1 MARPKRDFDTIIL
14 GSGIAGTTLASI
26 LAKHEFSVLLLEKN
40 THPRWGI
47 GEAML
52 PESGMWMWM
61 VGETFGIPEIKNL
74 SKVETVREHVS
85 SSCGVKRL
93 LGFLYHRKGEKQK
106 ANESHKLISP
116 AFSFISESHLF
127 RQDVDLYM
135 LNAAI
140 NYGAVYRD
148 LTQVQQIDFQ
158 EDGVRVQTSE
168 GEEYHARFLVD
179 GSGYRSLVAQKLN
192 LREKPTRLR
201 TNSRGIFTHVTS
213 LRPYDNCV
221 PKENLPGQG
230 LSCAWHEGTLH
241 HVFDGGWM
249 WVIPFDY
256 QTLSESS
263 LCSIGLML
271 NREKFPEKEGFTPE
285 QEFQEIVE
293 QFPTIAEHLKGIKPL
308 RDWVSTERIQY
319 SSTNAVGYRYALLS
333 HAYSFIDPLYSR
345 GLISTFETI
354 YFLASRLIAA
364 LKDDD
369 FSCDRFSRMNRLL
382 AARTD
387 LYDQILYNTYRSMSK
402 FELWN
407 AMTQFWLTYVILTVT
422 HLRGSC
428 LRYISTGDLSSFVN
442 LEQEEPFPG
451 GESTWSEGIQSVL
464 NGYEAVLD
472 RVDSGEIP
480 SEEAANQM
488 LSLLKQSEL
497 LPQSIYPWGDP
508 TARHVDMLANPTSLK
523 PLILEK
529 ASFQVSGELFE
540 YSSQ

>member
-26 LAKHEFSVLLLEKN
+26 LAKHGFTVLLLEKN
-40 THPRWGI
+40 THPRWTI

-52 PESGMWMWM
+52 PESGMWMWI
-61 VGETFGIPEIKNL
+61 VGETYGIPEIKNL

-93 LGFLYHRKGEKQK
+93 LGFLYHKKGEKQNP
-106 ANESHKLISP
+106 NESHKLISP
-116 AFSFISESHLF
+116 AFSHISESHLF

-135 LNAAI
+135 LNVAI
-140 NYGAVYRD
+140 SYGAVYRD
-148 LTQVQQIDFQ
+148 LTEVQQIDFQ
-158 EDGVRVQTSE
+158 EDHVQVKTLK

-179 GSGYRSLVAQKLN
+179 ASGYRSLVAQKLN
-192 LREKPTRLR
+192 LREQPTRLR
-201 TNSRGIFTHVTS
+201 TNSRAIFTHVTN
-213 LRPYDNCV
+213 LRPYDKSV
-221 PKENLPGQG
+221 PKENLSGQG
-230 LSCAWHEGTLH
+230 LSCTWHEGTLH

-249 WVIPFDY
+249 WVIPFDN
-256 QTLSESS
+256 QTLSQSS

-271 NREKFPEKEGFTPE
+271 NRDKFPKKEALSPE
-285 QEFQEIVE
+285 QEFQEVVD
-293 QFPTIAEHLKGIKPL
+293 QFPTVAEHLKGIEPL
-308 RDWVSTERIQY
+308 HKWISTERIQY
-319 SSTNAVGYRYALLS
+319 SSTKAAGYRYALLS

-364 LKDDD
+364 LKDND
-369 FSCDRFSRMNRLL
+369 FSDERFSRMNRLL
-382 AARTD
+382 AARTN
-387 LYDQILYNTYRSMSK
+387 LYDRILYNTYRSMSH

-407 AMTQFWLTYVILTVT
+407 AMTQFWLTYVILADT
-422 HLRGSC
+422 HLMGSC
-428 LRYISTGDLSSFVN
+428 LRYISSGELSSFAN

-451 GESTWSEGIQSVL
+451 GESTWSEGIDHVL
-464 NGYEAVLD
+464 NGYERALD
-472 RVDSGEIP
+472 GFEAGEIS

-497 LPQSIYPWGDP
+497 LSQSIYPWGDP
-508 TARHVDMLANPTSLK
+508 NARHVDMLADPNSLK

-529 ASFQVSGELFE
+529 ASLPVSEELFE
-540 YSSQ
+540 HAY

>member
-14 GSGIAGTTLASI
+14 GSGIAGTSLASI
-26 LAKHEFSVLLLEKN
+26 LAKYGFSVLLLEKN
-40 THPRWGI
+40 THPRWTI

-52 PESGMWMWM
+52 PESAMWMWI
-61 VGETFGIPEIKNL
+61 VGESFGVPEIKNL

-93 LGFLYHRKGEKQK
+93 LGFLYHRKGERQNP
-106 ANESHKLISP
+106 NESHKLISP

-135 LNAAI
+135 LNVAI
-140 NYGAVYRD
+140 SYGAVYRD
-148 LTQVQQIDFQ
+148 LTEVQQIDFQ
-158 EDGVRVQTSE
+158 EDGVRVQTLE

-213 LRPYDNCV
+213 LRPYDECV
-221 PKENLPGQG
+221 PKEDLPGQG
-230 LSCAWHEGTLH
+230 LSCTWHEGTLH
-241 HVFDGGWM
+241 HVFDGGCM
-249 WVIPFDY
+249 WVIPFDN

-271 NREKFPEKEGFTPE
+271 NREKFPKKEGLRPE

-293 QFPTIAEHLKGIKPL
+293 QFPTVAEHLKGIKPL
-308 RDWVSTERIQY
+308 HEWVSTDRIQY
-319 SSTNAVGYRYALLS
+319 SSTKAVGYRYALLS

-369 FSCDRFSRMNRLL
+369 FSCERFSRMNRLL
-382 AARTD
+382 AARTN
-387 LYDQILYNTYRSMSK
+387 LYDKILYNTYRSMSH

-407 AMTQFWLTYVILTVT
+407 AMIQFWLTYVILTDT
-422 HLRGSC
+422 HLLGSC
-428 LRYISTGDLSSFVN
+428 LRYISSGDLSSFVN
-442 LEQEEPFPG
+442 LEREEPFPG
-451 GESTWSEGIQSVL
+451 GESTWSEGIKSVL

-508 TARHVDMLANPTSLK
+508 TARHVDMLADPTSLQ
-523 PLILEK
+523 PFILEK
-529 ASFQVSGELFE
+529 ASFQVSEELFE
-540 YSSQ
+540 FSSQ